1 MRIYCVNA
9 VPRNKIG
16 SGRKKHVVILRHF
29 ITSHGQS
36 TRGFHLTVN
45 ACTNPGNRNCGKPPN
60 PAKSPLK
67 RSKLKERLSWLS
79 FTKGKKRVEWVFT
92 FWTHVVK
99 YDIIN
104 TLLDTRG
111 TKRFLRLAASMSDD
125 WAARHDELE
134 SVLEELAFFMDNE
147 FIESAILVRNKTI
160 LKDNHN
166 PRGSSFHHVDFHFS
180 W

>member
-1 MRIYCVNA
+1 M
-9 VPRNKIG
+9 
-16 SGRKKHVVILRHF
+16 
-29 ITSHGQS
+29 
-36 TRGFHLTVN
+36 
-45 ACTNPGNRNCGKPPN
+45 
-60 PAKSPLK
+60 
-67 RSKLKERLSWLS
+67 
-79 FTKGKKRVEWVFT
+79 
-92 FWTHVVK
+92 VK

-180 W
+180 